1 MFFAA
6 VSVFSC
12 LTFGGWID
20 ALTAGE
26 GPGVQRVHPFDLK
39 DVRLL
44 DGPSSFWLL
53 KSRPI

>member
-20 ALTAGE
+20 ALTTGE

-39 DVRLL
+39 DVSLL